1 MSLRKPDHKRL
12 RNLRKPWITP
22 DGRSAGRRPL
32 EDDRA
37 NDRGLAAGSL
47 AIGTAAALGAALAG
61 ARFAA
66 KRFTT
71 PAPNEEKFITPWEL
85 DIPHEDVSFPTEDG
99 LTLRGWWLP
108 REGAKHTVVTMAGY
122 NGARHHT
129 LGISSAL
136 WRRGSNVLLFDN
148 RGRGQ
153 SEGDL
158 VSLGH
163 FERLDAL
170 AATEY
175 ASSRDPGLPL
185 GMLGFSMGGA
195 AALMAAAADKRIRA
209 VVADSPFA
217 SQKELVHHHLRRRV
231 GISSAIVLALSS
243 QFLHYDIREVEP
255 IRSVKD
261 ISGACMFIHGGLD
274 DVTDPEDSI
283 EMHKAAGEPKEL
295 WLVEGAGHIEA
306 YFLDREEYSRRV
318 SAFFDERLA

>member
-1 MSLRKPDHKRL
+1 MKIRKTQQAR
-12 RNLRKPWITP
+12 ISTP
-22 DGRSAGRRPL
+22 AP
-32 EDDRA
+32 RA
-37 NDRGLAAGSL
+37 V
-47 AIGTAAALGAALAG
+47 IPALVASGAALAVAG

-66 KRFTT
+66 RRFTA

-85 DIPHEDVSFPTEDG
+85 DIPHEDVSFRTEDG

-108 REGAKHTVVTMAGY
+108 REGAKHTVVTMAGH

-148 RGRGQ
+148 RGRGE

-170 AATEY
+170 AAVEH
-175 ASSRDPGLPL
+175 ALFRAPGLPL

-195 AALMAAAADKRIRA
+195 VAIMTAAKDSRVRA

-217 SQKELVHHHLRRRV
+217 SQKDLVGHHLRRRV
-231 GISSAIVLALSS
+231 GITSAAVLALSS
-243 QFLHYDIREVEP
+243 RFLHYDIREVEP
-255 IRSVKD
+255 IKSVEEVT
-261 ISGACMFIHGGLD
+261 GACMFIHGALD
-274 DVTDPEDSI
+274 DITDPEDSVA
-283 EMHKAAGEPKEL
+283 MYKKARGPKEL
-295 WLVEGAGHIEA
+295 WIVEDAGHIEA

-318 SAFFDERLA
+318 SAFFDEHLA